1 MITVPAA
8 SQRAANA
15 PSIYGVFV
23 GSTPGGE
30 AVRAMLGIPPQAK
43 AELIEWKLTLY
54 EGRDAPSAA
63 YHLRWS
69 YGPTAPNQPGLSE
82 NAAAN
87 ERRGTWR
94 MRTDSAS
101 RVTTYDLGGISL
113 LEVSRDVVHLLA
125 ADRSLLVGD
134 GGWSY
139 TLTRESALE
148 PKVDPSLAA
157 TDAGGESRTIS
168 PVSTGS
174 TVFGVFEGRTPCQR
188 IARELGAAVRP
199 GCWKLK
205 WRVTLY
211 QHPQSRQPG
220 TYKVEGTL
228 YGSGAREGAWQIQR
242 GTPGE
247 AGATVYTL
255 QPAAGQRRLS
265 LLKGDDNVLFF
276 LDSERRPLTGTAGN
290 SYTLDR
296 RQ

>member
-1 MITVPAA
+1 MIPAA
-8 SQRAANA
+8 SQRAATDPA
-15 PSIYGVFV
+15 IHGVFV
-23 GSTPGGE
+23 GSTPCGG
-30 AVRAMLGIPPQAK
+30 AVSAMLGIPPEAK

-54 EGRDAPSAA
+54 QSRDAQSAA

-69 YGPTAPNQPGLSE
+69 YGPTVPNQPGLSR
-82 NAAAN
+82 NAPAN

-94 MRTDSAS
+94 IRTDSAS
-101 RVTTYDLGGISL
+101 RVTTYELGGISL

-125 ADRSLLVGD
+125 ADRSLLIGD

-139 TLTRESALE
+139 TLTRETALE
-148 PKVDPSLAA
+148 PKVDPALVA

-168 PVSTGS
+168 PASIGP

-199 GCWKLK
+199 GCSKLK

-211 QHPQSRQPG
+211 QHPQSRQPS

-228 YGSGAREGAWQIQR
+228 YGSGTREGTWQIQR
-242 GTPGE
+242 GTPDD
-247 AGATVYTL
+247 AGRTVYTL
-255 QPAAGQRRLS
+255 QPAAGQRNLL

-276 LDSERRPLTGTAGN
+276 LDSGRRPLTGTAGN